1 MSLYKLLSLIYS
13 TNIFIKGIN
22 ILLQGFP
29 NIKNVFSNFCGI
41 NDEHFSDFEFRS
53 IYKFSIINFSNNKI
67 YKLKSFEK
75 DTTTQLILKIYK
87 YINNKFLL
95 FSLFYLKSLN
105 NIEIIALKI
114 KSLFFIFFII
124 LLLVIFNFIVKS
136 CLHILFSI
144 IISQ

>member
-13 TNIFIKGIN
+13 TNIFIKDIN

-29 NIKNVFSNFCGI
+29 NIKNVFSNFCDI
-41 NDEHFSDFEFRS
+41 NDEHFSDFEFQS

-95 FSLFYLKSLN
+95 FSFFYLKSLN

-114 KSLFFIFFII
+114 KSLFFISF
-124 LLLVIFNFIVKS
+124 LLFCF
-136 CLHILFSI
+136 
-144 IISQ
+144 